1 MYVFALLDNVSRCK
15 FVQIQTHRTTIYL
28 QMLVVK
34 AKKSYIILFPSNL
47 EEENFFT
54 CYRQ

>member
-47 EEENFFT
+47 EEETFFN
-54 CYRQ
+54 C